1 MRVTSLEEMIQMPRY
16 TLYAEYEP
24 CIIGELRIKKSLPGE
39 QRWSY
44 SDLFSVALTEDQHTH
59 DVLLDR
65 GNVGD
70 SISID
75 FEETYRSDI
84 YSKKQLFLVFSD
96 REIESISN
104 NLDRLVE
111 RKNTLEANYG

>member
-1 MRVTSLEEMIQMPRY
+1 MRVTCLEEMTQMPRY

-24 CIIGELRIKKSLPGE
+24 CIIGDLRIKKSLPGE

-44 SDLFSVALTEDQHTH
+44 SDLFSVALTENQHIH
-59 DVLLDR
+59 DVLLD
-65 GNVGD
+65 GENVGD
-70 SISID
+70 NISID

-96 REIESISN
+96 QEIESIAD
-104 NLDRLVE
+104 NLSRSVE
-111 RKNTLEANYG
+111 RKNTLEANYE